1 MKKLNLSILLI
12 TLCLIAFAQ
21 DQKVQVKQKTL
32 PSAIVQDMS
41 GKKIDIATYG
51 TNDKPTIFT
60 FWATWCVPCKK
71 ELNNFADMYEDWQDE
86 FNVEIVAVS
95 VDDSRNY
102 GKVKTYANSQDWG
115 FDVLID
121 TNSDL
126 KRALN
131 FQAVPYP
138 ILVDKE
144 GKIVYAHTGYVE
156 GDEYELEEV
165 MAEKL

>member
-1 MKKLNLSILLI
+1 MKRLHLILLLVATYCI
-12 TLCLIAFAQ
+12 SFAQ
-21 DQKVQVKQKTL
+21 DQKVSVKYKTL

-51 TNDKPTIFT
+51 KNERPTIFT

-71 ELNNFADMYEDWQDE
+71 ELNNFADLYEDWQDE

-102 GKVKTYANSQDWG
+102 GKVKTYANTQDWG

-131 FQAVPYP
+131 FQAVPYL
-138 ILVDKE
+138 ILVDEE
-144 GKIVYAHTGYVE
+144 GRIVYAHTGYVE

-165 MAEKL
+165 MTEKL